1 VKYVTAGLLLVGLV
15 LLGVIIL
22 QTDLNEVQYRLGELG
37 GEGIAII
44 VGLYLL
50 KLASDGLTWHLTLP
64 AVPLKLSWFYR
75 LSKVMLV
82 GEAFNRVTP
91 LGAIGSEPIKAVLV
105 KKHYRIGYRETTA
118 SLILIQTVANIAL
131 VGFLLVGLLLLLTT
145 QVLPVAYQFAAS
157 VGMAIFS
164 VLILLFF
171 LVQRYK
177 VFSRIGGWL
186 GQSRLR
192 TRLLTLVE
200 LTHDLEERLI
210 AYYTGH
216 RRRFAVAVATA
227 FLSWL
232 LGMLEVYCAF
242 WLLGHKITLITA
254 WVIEA
259 NVALMR
265 ALLFFV
271 PGHIGT
277 QEGTLVVMSGIITG
291 SPTLGFAV
299 AVIVRCREMM
309 LILWG
314 LALAWYFSLSASGLS
329 DEKFGTVESP

>member
-1 VKYVTAGLLLVGLV
+1 
-15 LLGVIIL
+15 
-22 QTDLNEVQYRLGELG
+22 
-37 GEGIAII
+37 
-44 VGLYLL
+44 
-50 KLASDGLTWHLTLP
+50 
-64 AVPLKLSWFYR
+64 
-75 LSKVMLV
+75 MLV